1 MLNPKKLCNTY
12 IPKLFDCWADPVAHL
27 LLLKSS
33 MLQLII
39 IGPSF
44 GRVSGPVMT
53 LVWFLL
59 ILCVQTL
66 QAKYRHTLGCQRP
79 NLLIPTLSTFC
90 SIIIA
95 LKAHGPLPTFQSRS
109 RYFEHRFF
117 ISPEHQKSH
126 YVTRLKT
133 ISIRL
138 EQQPWQAMDGAVTWV
153 LMHRIWRPAANFII
167 ILRA

>member
-1 MLNPKKLCNTY
+1 MELFNIRRWATGSAQAGSCCVYVKPEK
-12 IPKLFDCWADPVAHL
+12 IMQHIHSKLFDCWADPVAHL

-66 QAKYRHTLGCQRP
+66 QAEYRHTLGCQRP

-117 ISPEHQKSH
+117 ISPRTSK
-126 YVTRLKT
+126 K
-133 ISIRL
+133 
-138 EQQPWQAMDGAVTWV
+138 P
-153 LMHRIWRPAANFII
+153 
-167 ILRA
+167 LRHEIKNN